1 MTKKK
6 DNKPKQEVYATQ
18 KIPKKNESMASLLPN
33 VNKKYQLTPIDQE
46 QDRGNSIASF
56 MGFKNEENVPA
67 S

>member
-46 QDRGNSIASF
+46 
-56 MGFKNEENVPA
+56 
-67 S
+67 